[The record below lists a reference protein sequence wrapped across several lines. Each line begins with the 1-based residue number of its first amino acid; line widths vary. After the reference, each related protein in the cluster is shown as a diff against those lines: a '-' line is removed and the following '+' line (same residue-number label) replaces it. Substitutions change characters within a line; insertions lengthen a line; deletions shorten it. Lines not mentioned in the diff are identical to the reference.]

1 MTLTGLDDALPGWL
15 PGQRWYA
22 GKGRP
27 LRRTRSFVAAT
38 LRGDDPQLH
47 LVLVDC
53 EYSSGPI
60 DRYQLPLGLRR
71 ELPDNLQYA
80 AIGPVECDG
89 ESYRAYDALHDAE
102 LTGVLLDQIEAGRTI
117 GPVSF
122 SSTQSLVHRPGRLL
136 GGEQS
141 NSSVV
146 FGDDH
151 ILKVFRKITPPGLNP
166 DLEVTRALAAVGST
180 VIAPPQGWYEY
191 VTPDFS
197 ATLGLLQPFLRG
209 GTDGWGLA
217 ITSVR
222 DLLHDLTQQA
232 DEAGGDFAPEAHRL
246 GGVTAA
252 MHADLRAALPTR
264 STADA
269 AQRAMS
275 DQMVERLHVA
285 AAAVPDL
292 RPHVPELAAAYSD
305 VAELTAPVGLQRIHG
320 DYHLGQVLR
329 TDHGWVVL
337 DFEGEPARSLDERR
351 AVMSPLRDVAGML
364 RSFDYAARHHL
375 MDVTSPSER
384 LRESAEQ
391 WATRNR
397 TAFCDGYAEHSGS
410 DPREQAVLLRA
421 YQLDKAVYEVVYEA
435 RNRPAWI
442 TIPLGSIQRL
452 VEK

>member
-1 MTLTGLDDALPGWL
+1 VTVTGLDDALPDWL

-22 GKGRP
+22 GKGRT

-38 LRGDDPQLH
+38 LRDDDPQLH
-47 LVLVDC
+47 LAMVDC

-71 ELPDNLQYA
+71 DLPDNLAYA
-80 AIGPVECDG
+80 AIGPVEHDG
-89 ESYRAYDALHDAE
+89 DTYRAYDALHDSE
-102 LTGVLLDQIEAGRTI
+102 LTAVLLDHIEAGKTT
-117 GPVSF
+117 GPVTF
-122 SSTQSLVHRPGRLL
+122 SSTQELAHRPGRLL
-136 GGEQS
+136 GAEQS

-166 DLEVTRALAAVGST
+166 DLEVSRALANVGST

-191 VTPDFS
+191 LTPDFS

-222 DLLHDLTQQA
+222 DLLHDLTQRA

-246 GGVTAA
+246 GAVTGA

-264 STADA
+264 STAEA
-269 AQRAMS
+269 EQRAMA

-292 RPHVPELAAAYSD
+292 RQHVHRLAAAYSD
-305 VAELTAPVGLQRIHG
+305 VAELTEPVELQRIHG

-329 TDHGWVVL
+329 TDQGWVVL

-351 AVMSPLRDVAGML
+351 ALMSPLRDVAGML

-375 MDVTSPSER
+375 MEVINPSDR
-384 LRESAEQ
+384 LKESAQQ

-397 TAFCDGYAEHSGS
+397 GAFCDGYAEQSGS
-410 DPREQAVLLRA
+410 DPRDQVVLLRA
-421 YQLDKAVYEVVYEA
+421 YELDKAVYEVVYEA
-435 RNRPAWI
+435 RNRPSWLA
-442 TIPLGSIQRL
+442 IPLGSIERL
-452 VEK
+452 VEQ